1 MLVGGVKCNGTEH
14 SKSICDRTDQILS
27 LNMPDPN
34 VPTESVWEESNQLME
49 PKSSHSVLVVP
60 NAYVPKCK
68 RDGAWEYLCRSL
80 INSFLIL

>member
-34 VPTESVWEESNQLME
+34 LPTESVWEESDQLME

-60 NAYVPKCK
+60 KSYVPKCK
-68 RDGAWEYLCRSL
+68 RDGGL
-80 INSFLIL
+80 